1 MLQLY
6 HQNCSLEQN
15 TTLQKR
21 WRPLR
26 PCLTVTLF
34 VTSYPYGC
42 GMMRSQNRSV
52 PLIMTVG
59 VTYTMVPSITIS
71 RPQME
76 LPSTLHKLLTTS
88 STMPKPP
95 MPLPRQQV
103 VVAIE
108 ATRSSAQILS
118 RLVHSCHFER
128 NVFLFPIFP
137 PHEQLIFIS
146 VFTHI
151 CATV

>member
-6 HQNCSLEQN
+6 HQNCSFGQN

-21 WRPLR
+21 WLPLR
-26 PCLTVTLF
+26 PSQTVTLF

-59 VTYTMVPSITIS
+59 VTYTMVPSIIIS

-76 LPSTLHKLLTTS
+76 LPSTLHKLLTTL

-95 MPLPRQQV
+95 MPLPRQHTPPITCPITLV
-103 VVAIE
+103 PITVTVALISLE
-108 ATRSSAQILS
+108 ALLAVEAMLHN
-118 RLVHSCHFER
+118 L
-128 NVFLFPIFP
+128 
-137 PHEQLIFIS
+137 
-146 VFTHI
+146 
-151 CATV
+151 